1 VPRGDSSQADADHG
15 RPTKEDHRMA
25 MLAELV
31 DGVIGV
37 DTHRDTLTAAAVTNL
52 GGVLAQ
58 TTTSAD
64 ATGYQQLLDF
74 ASRHVAG
81 RRLWAVEGAGSF
93 GAGLTVVLQQHGERV
108 VEVGRPKRPASRS
121 GAKSDALDAVRAAR
135 EALSQDRLAIPRRRG
150 EREALRALLST
161 RRSATTARVAAI
173 GQLKALIVGAPE
185 ELRAALRGRNTA
197 NQIHYCAS
205 LRERPT
211 RSLEHRATVRALRA
225 TAQRIQFLAAEADQL
240 QAELAVLV
248 GAAAPWLLEIPG
260 VGPLSAAQV
269 LVSWS
274 HAGRLRSEAAFAA
287 LAGTNP
293 IPASSGQVTRYRL
306 NRGGDRQL
314 NRALHTILLVR
325 LRTDPD
331 TRAYMARRTAEG
343 KSRRDVKRC
352 LRRVIARQL
361 FRMLERYDRPGVEIL
376 RAG

>member
-1 VPRGDSSQADADHG
+1 
-15 RPTKEDHRMA
+15 MA

-37 DTHRDTLTAAAVTNL
+37 DTHRDTLAAAAVTNL

-58 TTTSAD
+58 TTTSAN
-64 ATGYQQLLDF
+64 AAGYQRLLDF
-74 ASRHVAG
+74 ADLHLPG
-81 RRLWAVEGAGSF
+81 RRCWAVEGAGSF
-93 GAGLTVVLQQHGERV
+93 GAGLAGFLQQRGERV
-108 VEVGRPKRPASRS
+108 VEVSRPKRPAHRT
-121 GAKSDALDAVRAAR
+121 GAKSDTLDAIRAAR
-135 EALSQDRLAIPRRRG
+135 EALGQDHLATPRRRG
-150 EREALRALLST
+150 EREALRVLLTT

-185 ELRAALRGRNTA
+185 ELRAELRGRSTSS
-197 NQIHYCAS
+197 QIACCAS

-211 RSLEHRATVRALRA
+211 RSLEHRATIRALRV
-225 TAQRIQFLAAEADQL
+225 TAQRIQFLQTEADQL
-240 QAELAVLV
+240 QAELTVLV
-248 GAAAPWLLEIPG
+248 GAVAPWLLEVPG

-274 HAGRLRSEAAFAA
+274 HAGRFRSEAAFAA

-331 TRAYMARRTAEG
+331 TRAYMTRRTAQG
-343 KSRRDVKRC
+343 KSRRDAKRC

-361 FRMLERYDRPGVEIL
+361 FRLLERYDQPDVEIL
-376 RAG
+376 RAA

>member
-1 VPRGDSSQADADHG
+1 
-15 RPTKEDHRMA
+15 MA
-25 MLAELV
+25 MLADTV

-37 DTHRDTLTAAAVTNL
+37 DTHRDTLAAAAVTQV

-58 TTTSAD
+58 TTTSAN
-64 ATGYQQLLDF
+64 AAGYQHLLGF
-74 ASRHVAG
+74 ACSTVPG
-81 RRLWAVEGAGSF
+81 RRVWAVEGVGSF
-93 GAGLTVVLQQHGERV
+93 GAGLAVFLQQRGEHV
-108 VEVGRPKRPASRS
+108 LEVGRPKRPASRT

-135 EALSQDRLAIPRRRG
+135 EALGQEHLAIPRRRG
-150 EREALRALLST
+150 QREALRVLLTT
-161 RRSATTARVAAI
+161 RRCATLARVAAI

-185 ELRAALRGRNTA
+185 ALRAELRGRNTA
-197 NQIHYCAS
+197 SQVHYCAR
-205 LRERPT
+205 LRARPT
-211 RSLEHRATVRALRA
+211 RSLEHQATVRALRA
-225 TAQRIQFLAAEADQL
+225 TAARIQFLQAEADQL
-240 QAELAVLV
+240 QAELTTLV
-248 GAAAPWLLEIPG
+248 GAMAPWLLEVPG

-274 HAGRLRSEAAFAA
+274 HAGRFRSEAAFAA

-325 LRTDPD
+325 LRIDPD

-343 KSRRDVKRC
+343 KSRRDAKRC

-361 FRMLERYDRPGVEIL
+361 FRLLERYDRPGVEIL
-376 RAG
+376 RAA

>member
-1 VPRGDSSQADADHG
+1 
-15 RPTKEDHRMA
+15 MA

-52 GGVLAQ
+52 GGVLAE

-64 ATGYQQLLDF
+64 AAGYQQLLGF
-74 ASRHVAG
+74 AGVQVPG

-93 GAGLTVVLQQHGERV
+93 GAGLTVVLQQQGEWV
-108 VEVGRPKRPASRS
+108 VEVGRPKRPAHRT

-135 EALSQDRLAIPRRRG
+135 EALGHDRLAIPRRRG
-150 EREALRALLST
+150 EREALRVLLST

-185 ELRAALRGRNTA
+185 ELRAELRGRHTSS
-197 NQIHYCAS
+197 QIHYCAS

-211 RSLEHRATVRALRA
+211 KSLEHRATVQALRA
-225 TAQRIQFLAAEADQL
+225 TAQRIQLLQAEADQL
-240 QAELAVLV
+240 QAELTVLV
-248 GAAAPWLLEIPG
+248 RAVAPWLLEVPG

-331 TRAYMARRTAEG
+331 TRAYMARRTAQG
-343 KSRRDVKRC
+343 KSRRDAKRC

-361 FRMLERYDRPGVEIL
+361 FRLLERYDQPGVQIL
-376 RAG
+376 RAA

>member
-1 VPRGDSSQADADHG
+1 MP
-15 RPTKEDHRMA
+15 

-37 DTHRDTLTAAAVTNL
+37 DTHRDTLAAAAVTNL

-58 TTTSAD
+58 TTTSAS
-64 ATGYQQLLDF
+64 AAGYHRLLDF
-74 ASRHVAG
+74 ADLHLPG
-81 RRLWAVEGAGSF
+81 RRCWAVEGAGSF
-93 GAGLTVVLQQHGERV
+93 GAGLTMLLQQRGERV
-108 VEVGRPKRPASRS
+108 VEVSRPKRPAHRT

-135 EALSQDRLAIPRRRG
+135 ETLGQDRPATPRRRG
-150 EREALRALLST
+150 EREALRALLTT

-185 ELRAALRGRNTA
+185 ELRAELRGRSTA
-197 NQIHYCAS
+197 RQVAACAS

-211 RSLEHRATVRALRA
+211 RSLEHRVTIHALRR
-225 TAQRIQFLAAEADQL
+225 TAQRIQFLQAEADQL

-248 GAAAPWLLEIPG
+248 GAVAPWLLEVPG

-274 HAGRLRSEAAFAA
+274 HTGRFRSEAAFAA

-331 TRAYMARRTAEG
+331 TRAYMARRTAQG
-343 KSRRDVKRC
+343 KSRREAKRC
-352 LRRVIARQL
+352 LRRVLARQL
-361 FRMLERYDRPGVEIL
+361 FRLLERYDQPGVEIL
-376 RAG
+376 RTA

>member
-1 VPRGDSSQADADHG
+1 
-15 RPTKEDHRMA
+15 MA
-25 MLAELV
+25 MLADTV

-37 DTHRDTLTAAAVTNL
+37 DTHRDTLAAAAVTQV

-58 TTTSAD
+58 TTTSAN
-64 ATGYQQLLDF
+64 AAGYQHLLGF
-74 ASRHVAG
+74 ACSTVPG
-81 RRLWAVEGAGSF
+81 RRVWAVEGAGSF
-93 GAGLTVVLQQHGERV
+93 GAGLAVFLQQRGEHV
-108 VEVGRPKRPASRS
+108 LEVGRPKRPASRT

-135 EALSQDRLAIPRRRG
+135 EALGQEHLAIPRRRG
-150 EREALRALLST
+150 QREALRVLLTT
-161 RRSATTARVAAI
+161 RRCATLARVAAI

-185 ELRAALRGRNTA
+185 ALRAELRGRNTA
-197 NQIHYCAS
+197 SQVHYCAR
-205 LRERPT
+205 LRARPT
-211 RSLEHRATVRALRA
+211 RSLEHQATVRALRA
-225 TAQRIQFLAAEADQL
+225 TAARIQFLQAEADQL
-240 QAELAVLV
+240 QAELTTLV
-248 GAAAPWLLEIPG
+248 GAMAPWLLEVPG

-274 HAGRLRSEAAFAA
+274 HAGRFRSEAAFAA

-325 LRTDPD
+325 LRIDPD

-343 KSRRDVKRC
+343 KSRRDAKRC

-361 FRMLERYDRPGVEIL
+361 FRLLERYDRPGVEIL
-376 RAG
+376 RAA

>member
-1 VPRGDSSQADADHG
+1 
-15 RPTKEDHRMA
+15 MA
-25 MLAELV
+25 MLADTV

-37 DTHRDTLTAAAVTNL
+37 DTHRDTLAAAAVTQV

-64 ATGYQQLLDF
+64 AAGYQHLLGF
-74 ASRHVAG
+74 AHSTVPD
-81 RRLWAVEGAGSF
+81 RRCWAVEGAGSF
-93 GAGLTVVLQQHGERV
+93 GAGLAEFLQQRGERV
-108 VEVGRPKRPASRS
+108 LEVGRPKRSASRT

-135 EALSQDRLAIPRRRG
+135 EALGQERLAIPRRRG
-150 EREALRALLST
+150 QREALRVLLTT
-161 RRSATTARVAAI
+161 RRCATLARVAAI

-185 ELRAALRGRNTA
+185 ELRAELRGRNTA
-197 NQIHYCAS
+197 NQVHYCAC
-205 LRERPT
+205 LRLRPT
-211 RSLEHRATVRALRA
+211 RSLEHQATVRALRT
-225 TAQRIQFLAAEADQL
+225 TAQRIRSLQAEADQL
-240 QAELAVLV
+240 QAELTALV
-248 GAAAPWLLEIPG
+248 AAMAPWLLEVPG

-274 HAGRLRSEAAFAA
+274 HAGRFRSEAAFAA

-325 LRTDPD
+325 LRIDPD

-343 KSRRDVKRC
+343 KSRRDAKRC

-361 FRMLERYDRPGVEIL
+361 YRLLERYDQPSVEIL
-376 RAG
+376 RTT

>member
-1 VPRGDSSQADADHG
+1 
-15 RPTKEDHRMA
+15 MA

-64 ATGYQQLLDF
+64 AAGYQQLLDF
-74 ASRHVAG
+74 ADRHVVG

-93 GAGLTVVLQQHGERV
+93 GAGLTVALQHCGERV

-135 EALSQDRLAIPRRRG
+135 EALGQVRPAIPRRRG

-185 ELRAALRGRNTA
+185 ELRATLRGRNTTS
-197 NQIHYCAS
+197 QIQHCAS
-205 LRERPT
+205 LRTRPT
-211 RSLEHRATVRALRA
+211 RSLEHQATVRALRA

-240 QAELAVLV
+240 QAELTVLV
-248 GAAAPWLLEIPG
+248 QAAAPWLLEVPG

-293 IPASSGQVTRYRL
+293 IPASSGQVIRYRL

-331 TRAYMARRTAEG
+331 TRAYMTRRTAEG
-343 KSRRDVKRC
+343 KSRRDAKRC
-352 LRRVIARQL
+352 LRRIIARQL
-361 FRMLERYDRPGVEIL
+361 FRLLERYDRPGVEIL
-376 RAG
+376 RAA

>member
-1 VPRGDSSQADADHG
+1 
-15 RPTKEDHRMA
+15 MA
-25 MLAELV
+25 MLAEHL

-37 DTHRDTLTAAAVTNL
+37 DTHRDTLTAAAVTRL

-58 TTTSAD
+58 ITTSAD
-64 ATGYQQLLDF
+64 AAGYQGLLDF
-74 ASRHVAG
+74 AHAHLSG
-81 RRLWAVEGAGSF
+81 RRLWAVEGTGSF
-93 GAGLTVVLQQHGERV
+93 GAGLAGFLQQRGEPV
-108 VEVGRPKRPASRS
+108 VEVGRPKRPAHRT

-135 EALSQDRLAIPRRRG
+135 EALGQDRLATPRRRG
-150 EREALRALLST
+150 EREALRVLLTT
-161 RRSATTARVAAI
+161 RRSATLARVAAI

-185 ELRAALRGRNTA
+185 ELRAELRGRSTA
-197 NQIHYCAS
+197 KQIQHCAS
-205 LRERPT
+205 LRGRPA
-211 RSLEHRATVRALRA
+211 RSLEHQATVRALRA
-225 TAQRIQFLAAEADQL
+225 TAQRIQALQTEADQL
-240 QAELAVLV
+240 QAELTVLV
-248 GAAAPWLLEIPG
+248 NAVAPWLLEVPG

-293 IPASSGQVTRYRL
+293 IPASSGQVVRHRL

-343 KSRRDVKRC
+343 KSRRDAKRC
-352 LRRVIARQL
+352 LRRIIARQL
-361 FRMLERYDRPGVEIL
+361 FRLLERYDQPDVQIL
-376 RAG
+376 RAA

>member
-1 VPRGDSSQADADHG
+1 
-15 RPTKEDHRMA
+15 MA
-25 MLAELV
+25 MLAERV

-37 DTHRDTLTAAAVTNL
+37 DTHRDTLAAAAVTNL

-58 TTTSAD
+58 TMASAD
-64 ATGYQQLLDF
+64 AAGYRQLLGF
-74 ASRHVAG
+74 AGVQVPG

-93 GAGLTVVLQQHGERV
+93 GAGLAAFLAGRGERV
-108 VEVGRPKRPASRS
+108 VEVGRPKRPASRTP
-121 GAKSDALDAVRAAR
+121 AKSDALDAVRAAR
-135 EALSQDRLAIPRRRG
+135 EALGQDHLASPRRRG
-150 EREALRALLST
+150 EREALRVLLAT

-185 ELRAALRGRNTA
+185 ELRAELRGRSTA
-197 NQIHYCAS
+197 SQVQHCAS
-205 LRERPT
+205 LRERPA
-211 RSLEHRATVRALRA
+211 RSLEHQATVRALRA

-240 QAELAVLV
+240 QAELTVLV
-248 GAAAPWLLEIPG
+248 RAVAPWLLEVPG

-331 TRAYMARRTAEG
+331 TRAYLARRSAQG
-343 KSRRDVKRC
+343 KSRRDAKRC

-361 FRMLERYDRPGVEIL
+361 FRLLERYDQPGVEIL
-376 RAG
+376 RAV